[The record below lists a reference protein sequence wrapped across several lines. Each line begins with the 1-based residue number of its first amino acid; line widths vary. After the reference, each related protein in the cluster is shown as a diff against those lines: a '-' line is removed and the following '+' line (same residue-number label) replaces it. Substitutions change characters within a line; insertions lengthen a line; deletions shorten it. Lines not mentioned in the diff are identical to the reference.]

1 MEDDFVGL
9 GLSSRAAA
17 SSSIND
23 AERLTC
29 FFPAVTDID
38 WPWRCSICYDQPP
51 QSFLTL
57 NVCAATG
64 PGFEVLMNPLLAI
77 AAVSLAQA
85 GPAPEVYAVPVCSEC
100 RGFSLKD
107 IVCLGEDRETTLGM
121 VAAAN
126 GWVSIAFASSNYGRE
141 FLKAN
146 EHLAF
151 SDIEGLRNFKVKE
164 KLKAAREE
172 RAKKSKPPGWKIEE
186 AHLLQILKEF
196 DSVKSF
202 FAKPDIPPAK
212 LSIAT
217 VKCEVPAAETVV
229 GLADLTFFG
238 SAKRAMVFGLEG
250 IYCKGL
256 SKVQRLPYNE
266 FPSYVF
272 SVTKGAPAISAGE
285 NRTLPFSS
293 VSMLVALQRVLGKIK
308 HEVIQSRDEG

>member
-23 AERLTC
+23 ADRLTC
-29 FFPAVTDID
+29 FFPAVADID

-51 QSFLTL
+51 QSFLIL

-64 PGFEVLMNPLLAI
+64 PGYEVLLNPVLAI

-100 RGFSLKD
+100 RGFNPKD
-107 IVCLGEDRETTLGM
+107 VVCTDQERETVLGM
-121 VAAAN
+121 VAAAS
-126 GWVSIAFASSNYGRE
+126 GWVSVAFASSNYGRE
-141 FLKAN
+141 FLQRN

-151 SDIEGLRNFKVKE
+151 SDIEAIRNFKLKE
-164 KLKAAREE
+164 QLNAAREE
-172 RAKKSKPPGWKIEE
+172 RAKKSKPPGWRIEE
-186 AHLLQILKEF
+186 DRLLQILKEF

-202 FAKPDIPPAK
+202 FAKPDIPAAK
-212 LSIAT
+212 LSVAT
-217 VKCEVPAAETVV
+217 VRCEVPAAETVV

-238 SAKRAMVFGLEG
+238 SAKRAMLFGLEG

-272 SVTKGAPAISAGE
+272 SLTKGAPAISAGE

-293 VSMLVALQRVLGKIK
+293 PGMLLALQRVLGIIK
-308 HEVIQSRDEG
+308 HEVIQ